1 MAVIAV
7 QADVGD
13 TPKRMADIRARMI
26 EVGKNIPVSKS
37 DGMQPQIITSQPYGI
52 EDIYRPISIQG
63 TVLRAANA
71 GYRQIGMTDAR
82 HHFVRGH
89 TSETKVNMVLGR
101 RKRVFVNIDKDNSL
115 SVYGVKLLRMLPENR
130 FMEVHGRFFE
140 RLANMEDE
148 ELRRLLNGENI
159 EHNGVSCGFNRHCVL
174 AIKDA
179 PELLEA
185 GDPRIREIH
194 GYSLD
199 RFSDGREG
207 VRAMGVQWSST
218 GLAESFD
225 DAEGGNALLT
235 DDGKPIAY
243 RKNGNR
249 WWERNYGTLVSGEK
263 TDTQRQYDSSAANID
278 RVWFI
283 SEANKGSGYIGN
295 YGLPMWYLK
304 TNYVGQGDKN
314 LVKFATDAF
323 ERPVLEMGNE
333 GMYRILD
340 RKTAKL
346 ILESNEPER
355 VREVLLQ
362 NSKYLGSLPYVSS
375 FLSQWQSVGAYVFSG
390 YGYGVPLDHAYV
402 NSDGFSGV
410 NELLSGGLM
419 SYTNTNLNNKSI
431 PEMTFHPKD
440 GQIKDRTQVFIRGN
454 EEVVADTPMT
464 PMNHTTKNGAG
475 RSWRQIPT
483 TIEGIPLNVIT
494 KMAFGL
500 EPTDVNMAKVLRL
513 MNSNGT
519 TIFRFAP
526 NFQTDAQ
533 RTAFRQKAIAGIP
546 SMMVGDVGP
555 SGEPK
560 VNPTLLA
567 WLTSV
572 SSNYDKAGKMARAV
586 HDIQTGA
593 LSREEA
599 ASKHGTTLH
608 NIQVMESRLR
618 KKGVPITPRMG
629 GKAPFSQA
637 ELTVNEE
644 TGKYGLSPRAIQR
657 IVELRQQGYS
667 LREIAKDVG
676 VSSSNV
682 HKYLARKN
690 MDGRLDADRNRMPD
704 EPDTMP

>member
-1 MAVIAV
+1 
-7 QADVGD
+7 
-13 TPKRMADIRARMI
+13 
-26 EVGKNIPVSKS
+26 
-37 DGMQPQIITSQPYGI
+37 
-52 EDIYRPISIQG
+52 
-63 TVLRAANA
+63 
-71 GYRQIGMTDAR
+71 MTDAR

-101 RKRVFVNIDKDNSL
+101 RKRAFVNIDKDNSL

-140 RLANMEDE
+140 RLSKMEDA
-148 ELRRLLNGENI
+148 ELRQLLQGENI
-159 EHNGVSCGFNRHCVL
+159 EHNGVSCGFNRHCIL

-199 RFSDGREG
+199 RFQDGRDG
-207 VRAMGVQWSST
+207 VRAMGIQWSMT
-218 GLAESFD
+218 GMSEAFD
-225 DAEGGNALLT
+225 DAEGGNAFLT

-243 RKNGNR
+243 RKEGNR

-263 TDTQRQYDSSAANID
+263 TDTQRQYDASAANID

-304 TNYVGQGDKN
+304 TNYVGQSDKN

-323 ERPVLEMGNE
+323 ERPVLEMGND

-362 NSKYLGSLPYVSS
+362 NSKYLGGLPYVSS

-390 YGYGVPLDHAYV
+390 YGYGVPLDHGYV
-402 NSDGFSGV
+402 NSDNFSGV
-410 NELLSGGLM
+410 NELLSGGIM
-419 SYTNTNLNNKSI
+419 SYTNTNLSNRQV

-440 GQIKDRTQVFIRGN
+440 GQIKDRAQVYIRGN
-454 EEVVADTPMT
+454 EEIVAGTDMT
-464 PMNHTTKNGAG
+464 PMNHTTKNNSG

-483 TIEGIPLNVIT
+483 TIESIPLNVIT

-513 MNSNGT
+513 MNSNGS

-555 SGEPK
+555 SGEPS

-572 SSNYDKAGKMARAV
+572 SSNYDKVGKLHKAV
-586 HDIQTGA
+586 YDMYASGLTK
-593 LSREEA
+593 SEA
-599 ASKHGTTLH
+599 AEKHDTTELAIGTNRT
-608 NIQVMESRLR
+608 RLR
-618 KKGVPITPRMG
+618 QSGIPIPKDSFGHVNGRMPPPE
-629 GKAPFSQA
+629 K
-637 ELTVNEE
+637 LV
-644 TGKYGLSPRAIQR
+644 QR
-657 IVELRQQGYS
+657 IRELKLRGYTYT
-667 LREIAKDVG
+667 EIASSLG
-676 VSSSNV
+676 LHRTTVSRILG
-682 HKYLARKN
+682 K
-690 MDGRLDADRNRMPD
+690 GRIRSDEIHRNRTPD
-704 EPDTMP
+704 EPDTTP